1 MTTEYIGGDS
11 VTEVPLCVPHC
22 AVFLGSVK
30 YHNVCSILYSM
41 SLMITVQY
49 LSVFCAEDVHYDV
62 LYAIKYC
69 IYYMSVPSTDSDI

>member
-1 MTTEYIGGDS
+1 MTTEYIGGS
-11 VTEVPLCVPHC
+11 GSLTKVLLCVSRCAVFLGSVMC

-49 LSVFCAEDVHYDV
+49 FV
-62 LYAIKYC
+62 LC
-69 IYYMSVPSTDSDI
+69 